1 MLYKLD
7 VNRKENGR
15 LQMDIKIRE
24 ISESDY
30 SEIVSIWNNEL
41 GSPNVNLDNISER
54 IARMNKDDN
63 YKIFVALFESNVVG
77 CI

>member
-1 MLYKLD
+1 
-7 VNRKENGR
+7 
-15 LQMDIKIRE
+15 MDIKIRE